1 MRTINNKDQQ
11 KKKAH
16 LDAHVAEYVLQT
28 NEGTDMQLTMGTVLK
43 AFVVA
48 ADSRLYKPMAFAE

>member
-1 MRTINNKDQQ
+1 MTSELSLENRGFQF
-11 KKKAH
+11 
-16 LDAHVAEYVLQT
+16 VCS
-28 NEGTDMQLTMGTVLK
+28 TDMQLTMGTVLK